1 MFTTHQKRQRILVI
15 VLSFCFMLFHQ
26 ADKLLIGPLTSRIMS
41 DFNID
46 EVQMGAIVSGA
57 LIVGTIF
64 YPIWGY
70 LYDRFARPKLIALAS
85 FIWGCTTWLSAIAP
99 TFPLFAATR
108 ASTGIDDSSYP
119 GIYSLIGD
127 HFPPK
132 RRGKIYGLLQLS
144 MPIGY
149 LLGMLL
155 ALLLSGSIGWRSV
168 FYLTGSMGVILSIII
183 LLTLR
188 DVPRGQSEPELI
200 GKDQIGIHR
209 FDFKTALQL
218 FQKRTLWLLFAQG
231 FVNIFPWQVIT
242 YWFFFYLES
251 ERGYDQNAVMFT
263 MVPTVLILAS
273 GYFVGGFLGD
283 AAFKKTPRGRMV
295 VSMFG
300 ALIGAILIWITLSIP
315 VDRTILFGVL
325 LAVTALFM
333 PMGSPNIVSSIN
345 DIVLPEVRSTAF
357 SIQYFIE
364 NSGAAIAP
372 VLAGYIATKTS
383 LGTAI
388 LFISVIAR
396 LIAAGFMGW
405 AAYQIPEDIQVLRDQ
420 MQERSISE

>member
-1 MFTTHQKRQRILVI
+1 M
-15 VLSFCFMLFHQ
+15 
-26 ADKLLIGPLTSRIMS
+26 AD
-41 DFNID
+41 FQID
-46 EVQMGAIVSGA
+46 EVRMGALVSGA

-70 LYDRFARPKLIALAS
+70 LYDRYARPKLISLAS
-85 FIWGCTTWLSAIAP
+85 FIWGSTTWLSALAP
-99 TFPLFAATR
+99 TFGLFAVTR

-132 RRGKIYGLLQLS
+132 KRGKVYGLLQLS

-155 ALLLSGSIGWRSV
+155 ALFLSGPLGWRSV
-168 FYLTGSMGVILSIII
+168 FYITGSMGIILSIII
-183 LLTLR
+183 LVTLK

-200 GKDQIGIHR
+200 NLEEIEIHR
-209 FDFKTALQL
+209 FDLNTALQL
-218 FQKRTLWLLFAQG
+218 MKKKSIWLLFAQG

-251 ERGYDQNAVMFT
+251 ERGYTQNAVMLT
-263 MVPTVLILAS
+263 MVPAVLVLAS
-273 GYFVGGFLGD
+273 GYFVGGILGD
-283 AAFKKTPRGRMV
+283 AAFKKTPRGRML
-295 VSMFG
+295 VSMGG

-315 VDRTILFGVL
+315 VEKPLLFGL
-325 LAVTALFM
+325 TLAVTALFM

-345 DIVLPEVRSTAF
+345 DIALPEVRSTAL

-388 LFISVIAR
+388 LLISVIAR
-396 LIAAGFMGW
+396 LIAALFMGW
-405 AAYQIPEDIQVLRDQ
+405 AAYQIPEDIQILRYQ
-420 MQERSISE
+420 MKKRSLSENS